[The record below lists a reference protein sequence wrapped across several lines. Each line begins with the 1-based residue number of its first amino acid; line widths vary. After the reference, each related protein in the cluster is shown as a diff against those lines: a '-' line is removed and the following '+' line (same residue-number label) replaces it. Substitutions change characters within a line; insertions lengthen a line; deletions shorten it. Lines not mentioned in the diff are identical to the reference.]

1 MTNESVREIPAT
13 GELNLPPH
21 LCKPRLRR
29 FEVPEYMEL
38 VHGVPVAQK
47 TLEKLASVGGGPAF
61 VKFGNRVL
69 YPRDA
74 LDAWAA
80 HKTSKL
86 LKSTSELS
94 AE

>member
-1 MTNESVREIPAT
+1 MQNEID
-13 GELNLPPH
+13 LPPH
-21 LCKPRLRR
+21 LRKPRLRR
-29 FEVPEYMEL
+29 FEVPEYMDL

-47 TLEKLASVGGGPAF
+47 TLEKLASVGGGPEF

-94 AE
+94 EE